1 MSIRT
6 ASRKLAT
13 VAATTVL
20 AGSVA
25 GLTFV
30 APAFASGPTDGSQVP
45 SSALPGESYTP
56 GAPFA
61 SGQTIDVTIPAN
73 SDLQP
78 GNKVNI
84 LECGDPGGT
93 VANLPTDITGCD
105 GKTVQGDTVLVQS
118 NGSVS
123 YDSYSVFALPN
134 GPSLGESSTDAP
146 ACNLTNECVLYVGE
160 NQNDFTAPHVFS
172 QPFYVAPESGDS
184 GTPAGDGASQNLAF
198 SSAPAHPYVGFS
210 YTPAVAAG
218 PSGNPVT
225 VGLDASSSGCSL
237 SSGVVSFTSTGTCVI
252 DASEPGNATYA
263 AALANQSVTLTVDT
277 NHFAIETSSLAPA
290 TRGDAYGPVS
300 FAATGGPGPYKW
312 KITSGKLPKGLK
324 FKPTGV
330 LSGTPK
336 TKHVNAGT
344 IHFTVSAT
352 TKKSKANPTKQTVS
366 QAETLV
372 LN

>member
-20 AGSVA
+20 AGTVA

-30 APAFASGPTDGSQVP
+30 APAFASGPSNGSQVP
-45 SSALPGESYTP
+45 SSAVPGESFTA

-61 SGQTIDVTIPAN
+61 SGQSIDVTIPAN

-84 LECGDPGGT
+84 LECGDPGGSLG
-93 VANLPTDITGCD
+93 NLPTDITGCD

-123 YDSYSVFALPN
+123 YDGYSVFALPN
-134 GPSLGESSTDAP
+134 VASLGESPTDAP
-146 ACNLTNECVLYVGE
+146 ACDLSNECVLYVGE

-172 QPFYVAPESGDS
+172 QPFYVAPESGDV

-210 YTPAVAAG
+210 YTPVVAAG
-218 PSGNPVT
+218 PSHNPVT
-225 VGLDASSSGCSL
+225 VGIDASSSGCSL
-237 SSGVVSFTSTGTCVI
+237 TGAVVSFTSTGTCVI

-263 AALANQSVTLTVDT
+263 AAVANQSVNLTVDT
-277 NHFAIETSSLAPA
+277 SHFAIETTSLSPA
-290 TRGDAYGPVS
+290 TRGDAYGPVT

-312 KITSGKLPKGLK
+312 KKSAGTLPKGLH
-324 FKPTGV
+324 FKSNGI

-336 TKHVNAGT
+336 TKHVSAGT
-344 IHFTVSAT
+344 YHFTVSAT
-352 TKKSKANPTKQTVS
+352 TKKSKAHPTKQTVS